1 MRNAMPLNVSRR
13 PYHCVIGAF
22 LSVTLASSAWGYQ
35 IELERAQQ
43 ALAQDENQEAYSLLQ
58 AEELEH
64 SGTPEFDY
72 WLGVAALR
80 AGEPSHALMALDRAI
95 LRQPSHA
102 GARMERVAALLQ
114 LDQRRAAER
123 EIEQLQA
130 LSPPPE
136 AQAAIARFQA
146 VIKQRRQAE
155 SSPQHQARL
164 GVDLGYD
171 SNPQRFPNE
180 IAIDPLQPD
189 LRRVVDDLIE
199 AGLEPDGDPSQ
210 FDERVFSRDAST
222 YQRLQGSYQGVFPI
236 DEQSRW
242 RVSTTGQAQRYTEE
256 AAQDYDLTLAQA
268 QVGYQRD
275 LAAQHVLTL
284 RGSALQGWSGRS
296 QSRLL
301 TRWGTAADL
310 RQPIGLD
317 SELTW
322 QLGAQH
328 NRFSASNNNYDAGRM
343 GIQWA
348 TNHADFRTRLSA
360 QFEHEWADSDRDGG
374 DLIQVRLGAGMD
386 YPINDQH
393 LIRADLNHRIRT
405 YQDNGFAPYNDFAPT
420 ERRDRIWQARLAWLY
435 QLNSDWLLEASAD
448 AERRNSSIEFFDT
461 RRYQTQLGLR
471 YLF

>member
-1 MRNAMPLNVSRR
+1 MPFNVSR
-13 PYHCVIGAF
+13 
-22 LSVTLASSAWGYQ
+22 LSYCCLFGTLLSATLASSAWGYQ
-35 IELERAQQ
+35 AELESAQQ
-43 ALAQDENQEAYSLLQ
+43 ALAQDDNQAAYEQLQ
-58 AEELEH
+58 ALEIEH
-64 SGTPEFDY
+64 SGAPEFDY

-80 AGEPSHALMALDRAI
+80 AGEPSHALIALDRAI
-95 LRQPSHA
+95 LRQPNHA
-102 GARMERVAALLQ
+102 GARMERVAALLH

-136 AQAAIARFQA
+136 AQEAIARFQA
-146 VIKQRRQAE
+146 VIEQRRQAE

-171 SNPQRFPNE
+171 SNPQRFPDE

-189 LRRVVDDLIE
+189 LRQVFDELIE
-199 AGLEPDGDPSQ
+199 MGLEPNGDPSQ
-210 FDERVFSRDAST
+210 FDERVFSSDAST

-242 RVSTTGQAQRYTEE
+242 RISTTGQAQRYTEE

-275 LAAQHVLTL
+275 LEAQRVLTL
-284 RGSALQGWSGRS
+284 RGSALQGWSGQQ

-328 NRFSASNNNYDAGRM
+328 NRFSASNNDYNAGRI
-343 GIQWA
+343 GVQWN
-348 TNHADFRTRLSA
+348 TNHSDFRTRLSA
-360 QFEHEWADSDRDGG
+360 QLEHEWADESRDGG
-374 DLIQVRLGAGMD
+374 DLIQVRLGAGLD

-393 LIRADLNHRIRT
+393 LIRADLNHRVRT
-405 YQDNGFAPYNDFAPT
+405 YQNDGFALYNDFAPT

-435 QLNSDWLLEASAD
+435 QLNSDWLVEASAD
-448 AERRNSSIEFFDT
+448 AERRLSSIEFFDT
-461 RRYQTQLGLR
+461 QRFQTQLGLR

>member
-1 MRNAMPLNVSRR
+1 MPFNVSRPCYR
-13 PYHCVIGAF
+13 YVIGAF
-22 LSVTLASSAWGYQ
+22 LSVTLACSAWGYQ
-35 IELERAQQ
+35 AELDSARQ
-43 ALAQDENQEAYSLLQ
+43 ALAQDENQKAYSLLQ
-58 AEELEH
+58 AVELEH
-64 SGTPEFDY
+64 SGTPAFDY

-114 LDQRRAAER
+114 LDQRGAAER

-136 AQAAIARFQA
+136 AQAAIARFRA
-146 VIKQRRQAE
+146 IIDGRRE
-155 SSPQHQARL
+155 RENSPQHQSRL
-164 GVDLGYD
+164 RVDLGYD
-171 SNPQRFPNE
+171 SNPQRFPDE

-189 LRRVVDDLIE
+189 LRRVVDELIE
-199 AGLEPDGDPSQ
+199 LGLTPNGDPSQ
-210 FDERVFSRDAST
+210 FDKRVFSRDAST
-222 YQRLQGSYQGVFPI
+222 YKRLQGSYQGIFPI
-236 DEQSRW
+236 DERSRW
-242 RVSTTGQAQRYTEE
+242 RIGTTGQAQRYTEE
-256 AAQDYDLTLAQA
+256 AAQDYDLTLLQA
-268 QVGYQRD
+268 QLGYQRD
-275 LAAQHVLTL
+275 LAAQRVLTL
-284 RGSALQGWSGRS
+284 RSSALQGWSGQQ

-317 SELTW
+317 SDLTW

-328 NRFSASNNNYDAGRM
+328 NRFSASNNDYNAGRI
-343 GIQWA
+343 GVQWH
-348 TNHADFRTRLSA
+348 TNHSDFRTRLSA
-360 QFEHEWADSDRDGG
+360 QLEHEWADSARDGG
-374 DLIQVRLGAGMD
+374 DLIQVRLGAGLD

-393 LIRADLNHRIRT
+393 LIRADLNHRIRS
-405 YQDNGFAPYNDFAPT
+405 YQDDGFALYNNFAPT

-448 AERRNSSIEFFDT
+448 AERRLSSVEFFDT